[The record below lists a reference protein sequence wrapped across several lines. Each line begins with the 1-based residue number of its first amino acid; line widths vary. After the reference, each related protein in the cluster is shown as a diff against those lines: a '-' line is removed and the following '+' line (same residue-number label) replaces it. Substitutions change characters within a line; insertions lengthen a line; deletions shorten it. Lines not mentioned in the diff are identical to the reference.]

1 MNQLDKVLKNLEEI
15 CQQEKNKKIK
25 KYNLKEEKEEIKDND
40 GGIRMFLKQ
49 KAQYEYRN
57 SLRLKSK
64 RNGKKKVCS
73 EDFDEKYKEE
83 QDNMFKQKWTKLTK
97 VMRLNRV
104 YRYMK
109 IRKNELEWSI
119 VEYEEKLELVKET
132 LDLNGLRKDID
143 YDTEEGEIRNCWII
157 DDEIKEEN

>member
-1 MNQLDKVLKNLEEI
+1 MNQLNKVLNSLEEI

-25 KYNLKEEKEEIKDND
+25 KHNLKVNKIEVVDNN

-49 KAQYEYRN
+49 KAKYEYRN
-57 SLRLKSK
+57 SLRLKS
-64 RNGKKKVCS
+64 NMNAKKKFCS
-73 EDFDEKYKEE
+73 DNFDEKYKQE
-83 QDNMFKQKWTKLTK
+83 QDNMFNRKWTKLSK

-119 VEYEEKLELVKET
+119 EEYEDKLELVKDMLE
-132 LDLNGLRKDID
+132 LNGLKKDID
-143 YDTEEGEIRNCWII
+143 YDTVEGEIRNCWII
-157 DDEIKEEN
+157 DEEIKDEN